1 MRLGPVY
8 SVMMQQVNIFG
19 MGINPAQSLDRLG
32 NPKITFPIGIL
43 LSGLDNF
50 NSSVGSDIIVK
61 NNSQFKTGKSQIFF
75 LSKAVH
81 HIWNEKKSKT

>member
-8 SVMMQQVNIFG
+8 STMLQVHNFFG
-19 MGINPAQSLDRLG
+19 MGIHPVQSLDRLG

-43 LSGLDNF
+43 LSGLDTLV
-50 NSSVGSDIIVK
+50 SSVGSDIVVK

-81 HIWNEKKSKT
+81 HIWYENKSKT